1 MENFKENL
9 EKYAEL
15 AVKVGI
21 NIQKGQT
28 LVINAPLPAAEFVRA
43 AAKKAYEAGAK
54 NVHVEWADE
63 EVTRIK
69 YLNAPDEAFSEYPMW
84 RAQGLEEM
92 AKEGA
97 GFLSISASNPDLL
110 KSVDPE
116 RISVANKTASK
127 ALDGYRSYVMA
138 DKAAWCVISVPTKEW
153 AAKVFPDADAEKSVE
168 KLWENIFKATRV
180 DRENPVEA
188 WKEHTNNLNS
198 KLHYLNSKKFKKL
211 HYKSP
216 VTDLTVELPEKHLW
230 AGGGSN
236 VEGGKYEGTYF
247 VANMPT
253 EEVFTM
259 PKRDGVNGTVRSTKP
274 LNYSGNLIDNFT
286 LKFENGKIID
296 FSAEQGYETLKK
308 LIETDE
314 GSHFLGEVALVP
326 HDSPISNTNIIFFN
340 TLFDEN
346 ASCHFALGKAYPTNL
361 EGGASMSE
369 EELTKNGANTSLTHV
384 DFMVGSPDLNIDGET
399 ADGKLE
405 PIFRNGNWA
414 F

>member
-69 YLNAPDEAFSEYPMW
+69 YLNAPEEAFSEYPMW

-110 KSVDPE
+110 KGVDPE

-188 WKEHTNNLNS
+188 WKDHTNNLNS
-198 KLHYLNSKKFKKL
+198 KLDYLNSKNFKKL

-216 VTDLTVELPEKHLW
+216 VTDLTIELPEKHLW

-236 VEGGKYEGTYF
+236 VEGGNYEGTYF

-286 LKFENGKIID
+286 LKFENGKVVD

-314 GSHFLGEVALVP
+314 GSHYLGEVALVP

>member
-1 MENFKENL
+1 MSSFKENL

-28 LVINAPLPAAEFVRA
+28 LVINAPLPAADFVRA

-63 EVTRIK
+63 EVTKIK
-69 YLNAPDEAFSEYPMW
+69 YLNAPDEAFTEYPMW
-84 RAQGLEEM
+84 RAKGLEEM
-92 AKEGA
+92 AKAGA

-110 KSVDPE
+110 KGVDPE
-116 RISVANKTASK
+116 RISTANKTASK

-138 DKAAWCVISVPTKEW
+138 DKAPWCVISVPTKEW
-153 AAKVFPDADAEKSVE
+153 AKKVFPEGSEDESVE
-168 KLWENIFKATRV
+168 KLWDSIFQATRV
-180 DRENPVEA
+180 DREDPVAA
-188 WKEHTNNLNS
+188 WTKHTENLNK
-198 KLHYLNSKKFKKL
+198 KLEYLNNKRFKKL
-211 HYKSP
+211 HYKSA
-216 VTDLTVELPEKHLW
+216 VTDLTLELPEKHVW
-230 AGGGSN
+230 AGGGSTT
-236 VEGGKYEGTYF
+236 ESGTYF

-259 PKRDGVNGTVRSTKP
+259 PKKDGVNGVVRSTKP

-286 LKFENGKIID
+286 LKFENGKIVE

-314 GSHFLGEVALVP
+314 GSHYLGEVALVP
-326 HDSPISNTNIIFFN
+326 HDSPISNTNITFYN

-369 EELTKNGANTSLTHV
+369 EELAENGANTSLTHV
-384 DFMVGSPDLNIDGET
+384 DFMIGSPDLSIDGET
-399 ADGKLE
+399 SDGKLE
-405 PIFRNGNWA
+405 PIFKNGNWA